1 MRELAATSL
10 LVVLLVTLVTPAYAF
25 VTIQTT
31 VNQDLHVTFDFG
43 IINATIY
50 EKAKNSI
57 VESTIPN
64 IILDNLRQQNLTQ
77 VYCYTEPLVF
87 NDSAQSIR
95 VTFHL
100 YGSDILNFT
109 VNVKSM
115 NRTYYL
121 RTDWRK
127 FYVNITNGFSLN
139 FTKYFDR
146 PISHSPPSPPSLPW
160 QILNYTDLE
169 GKIHRAYFCNYTE
182 LSSSDPLCYFI
193 LPTTAS
199 NIHAVGDTIIFEL
212 PPSFEDSLLNSPF
225 LVLGA
230 LIVVN
235 LAVFL
240 YRKVRK

>member
-10 LVVLLVTLVTPAYAF
+10 LAVLLITLLTPVYAS
-25 VTIQTT
+25 VDIQATA
-31 VNQDLHVTFDFG
+31 NQDLHVTFDFG
-43 IINATIY
+43 IIDAIIY
-50 EKAKNSI
+50 ERVKNLI
-57 VESTIPN
+57 TESTIPN
-64 IILDNLRQQNLTQ
+64 IILDNLKQQNSTQ
-77 VYCYTEPLVF
+77 VYCYTEPLVL
-87 NDSAQSIR
+87 NDTAQSIR
-95 VTFHL
+95 VTFDL

-109 VNVKSM
+109 VNTKSM
-115 NRTYYL
+115 NRICYL

-127 FYVNITNGFSLN
+127 FYANITNGFSLN
-139 FTKYFDR
+139 FTKYFGR
-146 PISHSPPSPPSLPW
+146 PISHSPPSAPSPPW
-160 QILNYTDLE
+160 QILNYIDPE

-199 NIHAVGDTIIFEL
+199 NIHAVEDTIIFEL
-212 PPSFEDSLLNSPF
+212 PPSFGDSLLNSPF